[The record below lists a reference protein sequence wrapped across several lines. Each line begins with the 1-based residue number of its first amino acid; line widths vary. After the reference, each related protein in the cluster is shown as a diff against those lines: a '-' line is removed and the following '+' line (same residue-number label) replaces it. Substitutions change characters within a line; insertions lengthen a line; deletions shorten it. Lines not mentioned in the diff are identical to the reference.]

1 MSLKPILTDV
11 WMEVTVHSPTHPDES
26 QAYCNRCKDVSYCT
40 LTQMSLKPIVTG
52 VWMEVT
58 VHSPR

>member
-1 MSLKPILTDV
+1 MSLKPIPTDL
-11 WMEVTVHSPTHPDES
+11 WIEVTAHSPTHPDES
-26 QAYCNRCKDVSYCT
+26 RAYCNRCVDGSYCT

-52 VWMEVT
+52 VRMEVT